1 MLVLVIVLCGVSN
14 ACRRKT
20 EPAAPQTATQ
30 ATPTPTPTAATD
42 VPQVENSTAS
52 NLRWDYWLRYNPNG
66 GTGGYTEHLS
76 NGSLPYEIRGSERIM
91 KGDKGIHV
99 YPIVSREG
107 YTFKYWNT
115 KADGTG
121 KIIEPGFIVN
131 TFLDID
137 GAWDLYA
144 IWEKN

>member
-1 MLVLVIVLCGVSN
+1 MLVLVIALCGVSN

-30 ATPTPTPTAATD
+30 ATPTPTAATD
-42 VPQVENSTAS
+42 VPRVENSTAS

-76 NGSLPYEIRGSERIM
+76 NGSLPYEIIGSEINKIGN
-91 KGDKGIHV
+91 KGPYVDI
-99 YPIVSREG
+99 IVSREG

>member
-30 ATPTPTPTAATD
+30 ATPTAATD
-42 VPQVENSTAS
+42 VPRVENSTAS